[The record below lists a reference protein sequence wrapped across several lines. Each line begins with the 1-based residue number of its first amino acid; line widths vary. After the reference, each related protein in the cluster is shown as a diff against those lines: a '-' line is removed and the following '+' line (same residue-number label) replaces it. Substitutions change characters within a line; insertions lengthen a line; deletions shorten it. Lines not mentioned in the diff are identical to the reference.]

1 MGAVVRGLSPGRV
14 SAGWSGVRL
23 HIANRWYPSSTT
35 CSGCAVVK
43 TKLRLSERTYT
54 CRQCGLVL
62 DRDLNAARNL
72 AALLGEV
79 IGATSTPSCGATVN
93 EPDGNPRQTHTV
105 GSGYRHGKTRKASA
119 APQGDGYPNRA
130 DSHPLTVQLTVR
142 ERRVCCI
149 QCWTPGV
156 RLS

>member
-1 MGAVVRGLSPGRV
+1 VVAVVRGASPGRV
-14 SAGWSGVRL
+14 SAGSSGVRL

-54 CRQCGLVL
+54 CGQCG
-62 DRDLNAARNL
+62 LNAARNL

-105 GSGYRHGKTRKASA
+105 WAAGTATGRPTRPTPHRKATA
-119 APQGDGYPNRA
+119 TR
-130 DSHPLTVQLTVR
+130 T
-142 ERRVCCI
+142 ERTHIRS
-149 QCWTPGV
+149 QF
-156 RLS
+156 S